1 MLHDF
6 VAAHREELIHRCRG
20 KVRGRSM
27 PHTTPA
33 EPEYGV
39 PTFLDELVAALKDRH
54 APHRDIHLTA
64 ALHGRDLHLHG
75 FTVSQVVHDYGD
87 VCQSITDLAMEAG
100 APISVEDFRTLNQCL
115 DDAIASA
122 VTEYGRTDPDTIDE
136 EGVGA
141 EQSFGFLAH
150 EIRNLLNTATLAFA
164 ALDAGNVGVRGSTGH
179 VLRRSLAALGTIMN
193 RSIAE
198 VRLQHLA
205 QSLVPI
211 LVADLVD
218 ELAAAAALE
227 AEARKLQLIVEHGR
241 SEVTVLG
248 DRQILAAIVQNLLQ
262 NAFKFTRPG
271 TIVSLRASAT
281 SERVRI
287 EVADECGGLD
297 VEAES
302 LFRPFERRTHA
313 RAGLGLGLAFS
324 RRGAEANGGQI
335 VVRNLPDHGC
345 IFALEVPRV
354 PAPLFAGSIGEP
366 VRLA

>member
-1 MLHDF
+1 MLEHF
-6 VAAHREELIHRCRG
+6 IAANRDEIILRCRA
-20 KVRGRSM
+20 KVALR
-27 PHTTPA
+27 HLPA
-33 EPEYGV
+33 PTEAEILYGV
-39 PTFLDELVAALKDRH
+39 PLFLDQLVDALRPGMGSNPEIGKSAVHHGHELLLR
-54 APHRDIHLTA
+54 
-64 ALHGRDLHLHG
+64 G

-87 VCQSITDLAMEAG
+87 VCQSITQLAVEKDS
-100 APISVEDFRTLNQCL
+100 PIGTGDFRTLNQCL

-164 ALDAGNVGVRGSTGH
+164 ALDTGNVGVRGSTGH

-211 LVADLVD
+211 LVADFVD

-227 AEARKLQLIVEHGR
+227 AETRKLQLIVEHGR